1 LLSFSYYPSLTI
13 VQLTTLDFTVIALFF
28 ALLFFIGLRYTSES
42 GKDIDS
48 FFVGGRS
55 LPWYWA
61 GLSMV
66 ATTFAA
72 DTPLAVNE
80 LVTQRGIA
88 GNWLWWSFLAGGM
101 LTTFFFARL
110 WQRAGVLTEAELI
123 ETRYGGQAAVFLR
136 GFKGAYLGLFINTII
151 IAWVNLAMLSLLQV
165 FFGLDYA
172 TAFRAMLGL
181 LAFTALYSSLSGFKG
196 VVMTDALQF
205 AVAMIGCIILAFI
218 VVYSPQIGGMEAL
231 KAKVIAAKGEDFL
244 SFFPSVTSAEAA
256 ESVGVGQTLTL
267 GVGAFFAYIGVQWW
281 ASWYPGAEPGGGGY
295 IAQRM
300 MSTRSEKDA
309 VWATLFFQIA
319 HYCFRPWAWIVV
331 ALAATILYPIA
342 DKDDSMARLGYV
354 YAMRDFLPTGL
365 RGLLL
370 AAFFAAYMSTIS
382 TQVNW
387 GASLIVNDLYKRFL
401 RPQTHKQSD
410 DTKHYVLIARI
421 ATIILALL
429 GGCCTYFMDS
439 IKDAWEVLMQF
450 GAGLGLVLIL
460 RWYWRRITAWSEI
473 SAMVAPIFSTIFCM
487 IYEIKFPEA
496 FLYTVLFTTVVW
508 LLVTFLVKDPSPA
521 HTEAFW
527 QRVHTHL
534 YDAQLKKSAQSYYLR
549 AFVSWLAAT
558 LLAYSLL
565 FFIGKIIL
573 LEPIEAIYAGAT
585 ALISFFV
592 LRWAMRETA
601 PKI

>member
-1 LLSFSYYPSLTI
+1 MQLTI
-13 VQLTTLDFTVIALFF
+13 LDFAVIALFF
-28 ALLFFIGLRYTSES
+28 ALLFIIGLRYTSEA
-42 GKDIDS
+42 GKDLDS

-123 ETRYGGQAAVFLR
+123 ETRYSGLPAMFLR

-165 FFGLDYA
+165 FFGLDYP
-172 TAFRAMLGL
+172 TAFGAMLAL
-181 LAFTALYSSLSGFKG
+181 LAFTAIYSSMSGFKG

-205 AVAMIGCIILAFI
+205 GVAMLGCIVLAFI
-218 VVYSPQIGGMEAL
+218 VVYSPEIGGMAAL

-244 SFFPSVTSAEAA
+244 SFFPSVASADDAKN
-256 ESVGVGQTLTL
+256 VGIGQTLTL
-267 GVGAFFAYIGVQWW
+267 SAGAFFAYIGVQWW

-300 MSTRSEKDA
+300 ISTRSEKDA

-331 ALAATILYPIA
+331 ALAATILYPISGE
-342 DKDDSMARLGYV
+342 DDPTARMGYV

-387 GASLIVNDLYKRFL
+387 GASLVVNDLYKRFL
-401 RPQTHKQSD
+401 RPATHDQAADK
-410 DTKHYVLIARI
+410 THYVLTARI
-421 ATIILALL
+421 ITVVLALL
-429 GGCCTYFMDS
+429 GGATTYYMDS
-439 IKDAWEVLMQF
+439 IKGAWEILMQF

-473 SAMVAPIFSTIFCM
+473 SAMIAPIFGTVYCM
-487 IYEIKFPEA
+487 AENIKFPEA
-496 FLYTVLFTTVVW
+496 FLYTVLFTTAVW
-508 LLVTFLVKDPSPA
+508 LLVTLLVPDPNPA
-521 HTEAFW
+521 HTQAFW
-527 QRVHTHL
+527 TRVHSHL
-534 YDAQLKKSAQSYYLR
+534 YAANAPKSAQMYYFR
-549 AFVSWLAAT
+549 ALVAWLSAT
-558 LLAYSLL
+558 VLAYSIL
-565 FFIGKIIL
+565 FLIGKIIL
-573 LEPIEAIYAGAT
+573 IEPT
-585 ALISFFV
+585 AALYSAAAAVLSFFL
-592 LRWAMRETA
+592 LRWAMGRED
-601 PKI
+601 